1 MFCQYKDGMSGG
13 NTTPERMEV
22 VKSWQVKLGALGQDT
37 GGVDG
42 KYGDKSKNAVM
53 AIVPGSDGLQI
64 AGVESGAIDVALG
77 LLGPAAKTHQHESY
91 ALKVHAHAVETAG
104 KMTGTA
110 S

>member
-1 MFCQYKDGMSGG
+1 MFCEYRDGMSGG

-22 VKSWQVKLGALGQDT
+22 VKSWQTKLMALDQDT

-53 AIVPGSDGLQI
+53 AVVPGSDGLQI

-77 LLGPAAKTHQHESY
+77 LLGPAAKVHQHPDY
-91 ALKVHAHAVETAG
+91 ALKVHAHDVEVSG
-104 KMTGTA
+104 KLSGST